1 MLLRDIHY
9 SLRMLWRR
17 PGFTAVAVVT
27 LALGIG
33 ANTAIFSVVNS
44 VLLAPLP
51 YEDPDQLVMV
61 WERQV
66 ISNTSQ
72 QPVAWLNFE
81 DWKAQ
86 NKVFEQLAA
95 SRGAT
100 FNLTRGGETE
110 RVTGARHRQPV
121 FTPARQAD

>member
-1 MLLRDIHY
+1 MSLGPGLRVWRVRRMLLRDIRY
-9 SLRMLWRR
+9 SLRMLWKR

-27 LALGIG
+27 LALGVG

-51 YEDPDQLVMV
+51 YEDPDKLVMV

-66 ISNTSQ
+66 ISNTNQ
-72 QPVAWLNFE
+72 QPVSWLNFE

-100 FNLTRGGETE
+100 FNLTRAGETE
-110 RVTGARHRQPV
+110 RV
-121 FTPARQAD
+121 